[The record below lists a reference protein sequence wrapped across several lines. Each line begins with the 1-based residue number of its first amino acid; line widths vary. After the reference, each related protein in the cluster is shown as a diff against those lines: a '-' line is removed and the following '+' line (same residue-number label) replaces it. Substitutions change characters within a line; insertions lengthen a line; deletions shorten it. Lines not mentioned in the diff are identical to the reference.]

1 MNFKK
6 QSRHQKQKTKAIYVH
21 TYRIVLMFFFFN
33 ISPYHS
39 NNFFLLFQR
48 TGYFIFF
55 LNTYNQFII
64 QRFFC
69 IGIRAHL
76 IKHIIFFKSKRMVS
90 VIDKNKKDKKSS
102 SQVMVS
108 AVLYIL
114 TAMKIL
120 FTILDDKINDIN
132 EITRWL
138 T

>member
-1 MNFKK
+1 
-6 QSRHQKQKTKAIYVH
+6 
-21 TYRIVLMFFFFN
+21 
-33 ISPYHS
+33 
-39 NNFFLLFQR
+39 
-48 TGYFIFF
+48 
-55 LNTYNQFII
+55 
-64 QRFFC
+64 
-69 IGIRAHL
+69 
-76 IKHIIFFKSKRMVS
+76 MVS